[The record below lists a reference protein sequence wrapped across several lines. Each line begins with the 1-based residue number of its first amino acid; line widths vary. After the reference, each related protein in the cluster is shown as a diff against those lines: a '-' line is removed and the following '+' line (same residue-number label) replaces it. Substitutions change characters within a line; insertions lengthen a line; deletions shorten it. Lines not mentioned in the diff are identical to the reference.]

1 MSDWVQVLRDYKK
14 MSGLSFID
22 LGKKIGLSSSTV
34 RYAHNQTRGTTA
46 NTKETIVDFLK
57 KEKMLVDQAENYEP
71 VEETRETIRL
81 KSALAKYKKQND
93 LTFSNLSEE
102 NPNLLRKF
110 LFDER
115 LPDRKAIEAAR
126 RILGGEVKE

>member
-1 MSDWVQVLRDYKK
+1 MSDWIQALRDYKK

-22 LGKKIGLSSSTV
+22 LGRKIGLSSSTV
-34 RYAHNQTRGTTA
+34 CYAYNKNRNPTKKTRKIII
-46 NTKETIVDFLK
+46 NFLR
-57 KEKMLVDQAENYEP
+57 KEKMLADQAENYEP
-71 VEETRETIRL
+71 VEETRETIKL

-93 LTFSNLSEE
+93 LTFSDLSRE

-126 RILGGEVKE
+126 RILE